1 VRKHYSVSKKKALVK
16 EFLIKYK
23 ENPKLSATKFG
34 AESLGIPHTGFVK
47 WVKQYDTQNVYKP
60 FNNHSRTG
68 KKEKETTFVAVG
80 HQTVPS
86 LKEQSVI
93 IETNTFNISIPVHC
107 TKQEFLTI
115 FSAIKEMN

>member
-1 VRKHYSVSKKKALVK
+1 MRKHYSVSKKKALVK

-60 FNNHSRTG
+60 FNNHRRTG
-68 KKEKETTFVAVG
+68 KKKK
-80 HQTVPS
+80 QP
-86 LKEQSVI
+86 LLLLVI
-93 IETNTFNISIPVHC
+93 RLYQV
-107 TKQEFLTI
+107 
-115 FSAIKEMN
+115 

>member
-1 VRKHYSVSKKKALVK
+1 MKNHYSVSRKKALVK

-34 AESLGIPHTGFVK
+34 VEALGMPHTAFVK
-47 WVKQYDTQNVYKP
+47 WVKQYDTQNIYKP
-60 FNNHSRTG
+60 FNNHDRT
-68 KKEKETTFVAVG
+68 KKEKETTFVAVA
-80 HQTVPS
+80 HQSVPS
-86 LKEQSVI
+86 SNEQSVI
-93 IETNTFNISIPVHC
+93 VQTNTFNISIPVHC